1 MNKKGK
7 VVRTLRGSVIS
18 NKMDKT
24 IVVLI
29 VRKIKHP
36 LYGKYIKRSTKIHAH
51 DEKNICKEGDVVI
64 ITESRPISRT
74 KRWKLQEIVSKGS
87 EQETPVV

>member
-1 MNKKGK
+1 MSKKDK
-7 VVRTLRGSVIS
+7 VVRILRGSVVS

-24 IVVLI
+24 IVVLV
-29 VRKIKHP
+29 VRTVKHP

-51 DEKNICKEGDVVI
+51 DEKNICNEGDVVV

-74 KRWKLQEIVSKGS
+74 KRWKLLE
-87 EQETPVV
+87 VVGKDS